1 MFYDVLQTMARK
13 VCEKTYNKDRLRTKK
28 MALAKIRLMT
38 HMDEA
43 EIDAHIKNIFG
54 TEYELDFDEIVQNI
68 GELNKNIDSVSTLTS
83 IAQSVGKAA
92 RKKGHSLDKNEDA
105 EDDIYTSKHFVY
117 GKLIVECWREFLIT
131 KETEQSGEQRDNN
144 NNSVGQ

>member
-1 MFYDVLQTMARK
+1 MARK

-83 IAQSVGKAA
+83 IA
-92 RKKGHSLDKNEDA
+92 
-105 EDDIYTSKHFVY
+105 
-117 GKLIVECWREFLIT
+117 
-131 KETEQSGEQRDNN
+131 
-144 NNSVGQ
+144 